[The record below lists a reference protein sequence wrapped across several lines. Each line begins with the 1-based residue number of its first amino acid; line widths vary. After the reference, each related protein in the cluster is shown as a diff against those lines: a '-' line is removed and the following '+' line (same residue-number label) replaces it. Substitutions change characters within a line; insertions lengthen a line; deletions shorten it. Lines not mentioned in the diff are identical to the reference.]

1 MPLHYRGVF
10 LCPEPNLFFNP
21 TLFIEYENYYKMKQ
35 ENPVTGFADTFLS
48 KLKEQSFTII
58 VMVGIIWYQGRLME
72 ERVAYWQK
80 LYEESETHTEQIT
93 KENREDLL
101 ERIKY
106 LQDQRDKYVE
116 ESLNELKNK

>member
-1 MPLHYRGVF
+1 MS
-10 LCPEPNLFFNP
+10 EK
-21 TLFIEYENYYKMKQ
+21 T
-35 ENPVTGFADTFLS
+35 NPVSGFADTFLS

-58 VMVGIIWYQGRLME
+58 LMVGIIWYQGKMME

-80 LYEESETHTEQIT
+80 LYEE
-93 KENREDLL
+93 KESYIQQTAKEDREDLL

-116 ESLNELKNK
+116 DAINELKDK

>member
-1 MPLHYRGVF
+1 MKTENPIS
-10 LCPEPNLFFNP
+10 NITDTFFN
-21 TLFIEYENYYKMKQ
+21 
-35 ENPVTGFADTFLS
+35 

-58 VMVGIIWYQGRLME
+58 VMVGIIWYQGKMME

-80 LYEESETHTEQIT
+80 LYEEKELYIENTT
-93 KENREDLL
+93 KEDKAILL

-116 ESLNELKNK
+116 DAITELKTK

>member
-1 MPLHYRGVF
+1 MS
-10 LCPEPNLFFNP
+10 EK
-21 TLFIEYENYYKMKQ
+21 T
-35 ENPVTGFADTFLS
+35 NPVSGFADTFFS

-58 VMVGIIWYQGRLME
+58 LMVGIIWYQGRMME

-80 LYEESETHTEQIT
+80 LYEE
-93 KENREDLL
+93 KEAYILQTSKEDREDLI

-116 ESLNELKNK
+116 DAINELKDK

>member
-1 MPLHYRGVF
+1 MENKESVGVF
-10 LCPEPNLFFNP
+10 
-21 TLFIEYENYYKMKQ
+21 M
-35 ENPVTGFADTFLS
+35 DTFLS

-58 VMVGIIWYQGRLME
+58 VMVGIIWYQGRMME

-80 LYEESETHTEQIT
+80 LYEEKEAYIEQT
-93 KENREDLL
+93 SKNDREDML

-116 ESLNELKNK
+116 ETLNELKNK

>member
-1 MPLHYRGVF
+1 MEDKESVG
-10 LCPEPNLFFNP
+10 
-21 TLFIEYENYYKMKQ
+21 
-35 ENPVTGFADTFLS
+35 GFMGTFLS

-58 VMVGIIWYQGRLME
+58 VMVGIIWYQGRMME

-80 LYEESETHTEQIT
+80 LYEEKESYIEQTT
-93 KENREDLL
+93 KDDKEIML

-116 ESLNELKNK
+116 DAINELKDK